1 MAYSVIIVEDE
12 VAVSQLLAQY
22 LLFPQTQD
30 TVRQGQY
37 QVVGCA
43 GSIKVATGLLKAL
56 QPDLILLDIYLP
68 DGSGLELLQQV
79 RKQGLKSD
87 VMLITAAKE
96 VTILEQAM
104 QLGVCDF
111 LVKPLMLKR
120 LDQALARF
128 EARQHCLSVA
138 EEVTQSIADTLFGGD
153 NKQSSNQVPVRL
165 PKGVDA
171 LTLDKIR
178 SVFIE
183 HPKQSYT
190 AQQMGALVGMSRSTA
205 RRYLEYMLAIDE
217 LIVDQN
223 YGAIG
228 RPERSYRFIGFN
240 KS

>member
-128 EARQHCLSVA
+128 EARQHCLSIA

-153 NKQSSNQVPVRL
+153 KQSSNQASVRL

-178 SVFIE
+178 CVFTE

-228 RPERSYRFIGFN
+228 RPERSYRFITLN
-240 KS
+240 ES

>member
-96 VTILEQAM
+96 VIILEQAM

-128 EARQHCLSVA
+128 EARQYCLSVA

-153 NKQSSNQVPVRL
+153 KQSSNQASVRL

-178 SVFIE
+178 CVFTE

-228 RPERSYRFIGFN
+228 RPERSYRFITLN

>member
-153 NKQSSNQVPVRL
+153 KQSSNQAPVRL

-178 SVFIE
+178 CVFTE

-228 RPERSYRFIGFN
+228 RPERSYRFITFN

>member
-128 EARQHCLSVA
+128 EARQYCLSVA

-153 NKQSSNQVPVRL
+153 KQSSNQASVRL

-178 SVFIE
+178 CVFTE

-228 RPERSYRFIGFN
+228 RPERSYRFTTLN